1 MILIITGPS
10 GVGKNT
16 IINALSE
23 KLDFKFS
30 VSHTTRP
37 KRKSEVNG
45 KDYHFVTEEE
55 FQLMINNNELIEFEE
70 YGGFTYGTSR
80 KELEQDGLIILDL
93 EVNGA
98 TKLLNN
104 NSNFIG
110 LFIDINDEELINRL
124 KNRGHNSDFI
134 NKRMQLAN
142 KQRKYKDMYDYKIEN
157 VDINTSVKE
166 IIDII
171 YKLEDRW

>member
-16 IINALSE
+16 IIDALS
-23 KLDFKFS
+23 KKINFNFS

-37 KRKSEVNG
+37 KRVSEIDG
-45 KDYHFVTEEE
+45 KDYYFISNDK
-55 FQLMINNNELIEFEE
+55 FQEMINNNELVEYEE
-70 YGGFTYGTSR
+70 YGGFIYGTSR
-80 KELEQDGLIILDL
+80 EQLEQNGLVILDL

-104 NSNFIG
+104 NEDFIG
-110 LFIDINDEELINRL
+110 LFIDIEDEELIKRL
-124 KNRGHNSDFI
+124 KNRGHNSQFI
-134 NKRMQLAN
+134 NNRMQLAS
-142 KQRKYKDMYDYKIEN
+142 KQRKYKDMYDFKIEN
-157 VDINTSVKE
+157 VDINTSVNE

>member
-37 KRKSEVNG
+37 KRKTEVNG

>member
-16 IINALSE
+16 IIDALSK
-23 KLDFKFS
+23 KLDFNFS

-37 KRKSEVNG
+37 KRVSEVNG
-45 KDYHFVTEEE
+45 KDYYFISNED
-55 FQLMINNNELIEFEE
+55 FQNMINNNELVEFEE
-70 YGGFTYGTSR
+70 YGGFAYGTSR
-80 KELEQDGLIILDL
+80 KELNQDGLVILDL

-104 NSNFIG
+104 NNDFIG
-110 LFIDINDEELINRL
+110 LFIDIDDKELINRL
-124 KNRGHNSDFI
+124 KNRGHNSEFI
-134 NKRMQLAN
+134 NKRMELAS
-142 KQRKYKDMYDYKIEN
+142 KQRKYKDMYHYKIEN
-157 VDINTSVKE
+157 VDINTSVNE

-171 YKLEDRW
+171 YKLEER

>member
-16 IINALSE
+16 IIDALSK
-23 KLDFKFS
+23 KLDFNFS

-37 KRKSEVNG
+37 KRVSEVNG
-45 KDYHFVTEEE
+45 KDYYFISNEE
-55 FQLMINNNELIEFEE
+55 FQNMINNNELVEFED
-70 YGGFTYGTSR
+70 YGGFAYGTSR
-80 KELEQDGLIILDL
+80 KELNQDGLVILDL

-104 NSNFIG
+104 NNDFIG
-110 LFIDINDEELINRL
+110 LFIDIDDKELINRL
-124 KNRGHNSDFI
+124 KNRGHNSEFI
-134 NKRMQLAN
+134 NKRMELAS
-142 KQRKYKDMYDYKIEN
+142 KQRKYKDMYHYKIEN
-157 VDINTSVKE
+157 VDINTSVNE

-171 YKLEDRW
+171 YKLEER

>member
-16 IINALSE
+16 IIDSLAK
-23 KLDFKFS
+23 KLEFTFS

-37 KRKSEVNG
+37 KRVSEVNG
-45 KDYHFVTEEE
+45 KDYYFISKQE
-55 FQLMINNNELIEFEE
+55 FQSMINNNELIEFEE
-70 YGGFTYGTSR
+70 YGGFSYGTSR
-80 KELEQDGLIILDL
+80 KELNQEGLVILDL

-104 NSNFIG
+104 NPEFVG
-110 LFIDINDEELINRL
+110 LFIDIEDKELIKRL
-124 KNRGHNSDFI
+124 KNRGHNSKFI
-134 NKRMQLAN
+134 SKRMELAS
-142 KQRKYKDMYDYKIEN
+142 KQRQYKDMYDYKIEN
-157 VDINTSVKE
+157 VDINTSVNE

-171 YKLEDRW
+171 YKLEDR

>member
-16 IINALSE
+16 IIDALSK
-23 KLDFKFS
+23 KLDFNFS

-37 KRKSEVNG
+37 KRVSEVNG
-45 KDYHFVTEEE
+45 KDYYFITSEE
-55 FQLMINNNELIEFEE
+55 FQNMINNNELVEFEE
-70 YGGFTYGTSR
+70 YGGFAYGTSR
-80 KELEQDGLIILDL
+80 KELNQDGLVILDL

-104 NSNFIG
+104 NNDFIG
-110 LFIDINDEELINRL
+110 LFIDIDDKELINRL
-124 KNRGHNSDFI
+124 KNRGHNSEFI
-134 NKRMQLAN
+134 NKRMELAS
-142 KQRKYKDMYDYKIEN
+142 KQRKYKDMYHYKIEN
-157 VDINTSVKE
+157 VDINTSVNE

-171 YKLEDRW
+171 YKLEER

>member
-16 IINALSE
+16 IIDALSK
-23 KLDFKFS
+23 KLDFNFS

-37 KRKSEVNG
+37 KRVSEVNG
-45 KDYHFVTEEE
+45 KDYYFISNEE
-55 FQLMINNNELIEFEE
+55 FQNMINNNELVEFEE
-70 YGGFTYGTSR
+70 YGGFAYGTSR
-80 KELEQDGLIILDL
+80 KELNQDGLVILDL

-104 NSNFIG
+104 NNDFIG
-110 LFIDINDEELINRL
+110 LFIDIDDKELINRL
-124 KNRGHNSDFI
+124 KNRGHNSEFI
-134 NKRMQLAN
+134 NKRMELAS
-142 KQRKYKDMYDYKIEN
+142 KQRKYKDMYHYKIEN
-157 VDINTSVKE
+157 VDINTSVNE

-171 YKLEDRW
+171 YKLEEI

>member
-16 IINALSE
+16 IIDALSK
-23 KLDFKFS
+23 KLDFNFS

-37 KRKSEVNG
+37 KRVSEVNG
-45 KDYHFVTEEE
+45 KDYYFISNEE
-55 FQLMINNNELIEFEE
+55 FQNMINNNELVEFEE
-70 YGGFTYGTSR
+70 YGGFAYGTSR
-80 KELEQDGLIILDL
+80 KELNQDGLVILDL

-104 NSNFIG
+104 NNDFIG
-110 LFIDINDEELINRL
+110 LFIDIEDNELINRL
-124 KNRGHNSDFI
+124 KNRGHNSEFI
-134 NKRMQLAN
+134 NKRMELAS
-142 KQRKYKDMYDYKIEN
+142 KQRKYKDMYHYKIEN
-157 VDINTSVKE
+157 VDINTSVNE

-171 YKLEDRW
+171 YKLEER

>member
-16 IINALSE
+16 IINALSK
-23 KLDFKFS
+23 KLDFNFS
-30 VSHTTRP
+30 VSYTTRP
-37 KRKSEVNG
+37 KRVSEVNG
-45 KDYHFVTEEE
+45 KDYYFISNEE
-55 FQLMINNNELIEFEE
+55 FQNMINNNELVEFEE
-70 YGGFTYGTSR
+70 YGGFAYGTSR
-80 KELEQDGLIILDL
+80 KELNQDGLVILDL

-104 NSNFIG
+104 NNDFIG
-110 LFIDINDEELINRL
+110 LFIDIDDKELINRL

-134 NKRMQLAN
+134 SKRMELAS
-142 KQRKYKDMYDYKIEN
+142 KQRKYKDMYHYKIEN
-157 VDINTSVKE
+157 VDINTSVNE

-171 YKLEDRW
+171 CKLEDR

>member
-16 IINALSE
+16 IIDALSK
-23 KLDFKFS
+23 KLDFNFS

-37 KRKSEVNG
+37 KRVSEVNG
-45 KDYHFVTEEE
+45 KDYYFISNEE
-55 FQLMINNNELIEFEE
+55 FQNMINNNELVEFEE
-70 YGGFTYGTSR
+70 YGGFVYGTSR
-80 KELEQDGLIILDL
+80 KELNQDGLVILDL

-104 NSNFIG
+104 NNDFIG
-110 LFIDINDEELINRL
+110 LFIDIDDKELINRL
-124 KNRGHNSDFI
+124 KNRGHNSEFI
-134 NKRMQLAN
+134 NKRMELAS
-142 KQRKYKDMYDYKIEN
+142 KQRKYKDMYHYKIEN
-157 VDINTSVKE
+157 VDINTSVNE

-171 YKLEDRW
+171 YKLEER

>member
-16 IINALSE
+16 IIDALSK
-23 KLDFKFS
+23 KLDFNFS

-37 KRKSEVNG
+37 KRVSEVNG
-45 KDYHFVTEEE
+45 KDYYFISNEE
-55 FQLMINNNELIEFEE
+55 FQNMITNNELVEFEE
-70 YGGFTYGTSR
+70 YGGFAYGTSR
-80 KELEQDGLIILDL
+80 KELNQDGLVILDL

-104 NSNFIG
+104 NNDFIG
-110 LFIDINDEELINRL
+110 LFIDIDDKELINRL
-124 KNRGHNSDFI
+124 KNRGHNSEFI
-134 NKRMQLAN
+134 NKRMELAS
-142 KQRKYKDMYDYKIEN
+142 KQRKYKDMYHYKIEN
-157 VDINTSVKE
+157 VDINTSVNE

-171 YKLEDRW
+171 YKLEER

>member
-16 IINALSE
+16 IIDALSK
-23 KLDFKFS
+23 KLDFNFS

-37 KRKSEVNG
+37 KRVSELNG
-45 KDYHFVTEEE
+45 KDYYFISNEE
-55 FQLMINNNELIEFEE
+55 FQNMINNNELVEFEE
-70 YGGFTYGTSR
+70 YGGFAYGTSR
-80 KELEQDGLIILDL
+80 KELNQDGLVILDL

-104 NSNFIG
+104 NNDFIG
-110 LFIDINDEELINRL
+110 LFIDIDDKELINRL
-124 KNRGHNSDFI
+124 KNRGHNSEFI
-134 NKRMQLAN
+134 TKRMELAS
-142 KQRKYKDMYDYKIEN
+142 KQRKYKDMYHYKIEN
-157 VDINTSVKE
+157 VDINTSVNE

-171 YKLEDRW
+171 YKLEER

>member
-171 YKLEDRW
+171 YKLEDR

>member
-16 IINALSE
+16 IIDALSK
-23 KLDFKFS
+23 KLDFNFS

-37 KRKSEVNG
+37 KRVSEVSG
-45 KDYHFVTEEE
+45 KDYYFITDEE
-55 FQLMINNNELIEFEE
+55 FQSMINNNELVEFEE
-70 YGGFTYGTSR
+70 YGGFIYGTSR
-80 KELEQDGLIILDL
+80 KELDQDGLVILDL

-104 NSNFIG
+104 NPDFVG

-124 KNRGHNSDFI
+124 KNRGHNTDFI
-134 NKRMQLAN
+134 NRRMDLAI
-142 KQRKYKDMYDYKIEN
+142 KQRKYKDIFDYKIEN
-157 VDINTSVKE
+157 VDINTSVNQ
-166 IIDII
+166 IVDII

>member
-16 IINALSE
+16 IIDALSK
-23 KLDFKFS
+23 KLDFNFS

-37 KRKSEVNG
+37 KRVSEVNG
-45 KDYHFVTEEE
+45 KDYYFISSEE
-55 FQLMINNNELIEFEE
+55 FQNMINNNELVEFEE
-70 YGGFTYGTSR
+70 YGGFAYGTSR
-80 KELEQDGLIILDL
+80 KELNQDGLVILDL

-104 NSNFIG
+104 NNDFIG
-110 LFIDINDEELINRL
+110 LFIDIDDKELINRL
-124 KNRGHNSDFI
+124 KNRGHNSEFI
-134 NKRMQLAN
+134 NKRMELAS
-142 KQRKYKDMYDYKIEN
+142 KQRKYKDMYHYKIEN
-157 VDINTSVKE
+157 VDINTSVNE

-171 YKLEDRW
+171 YKLEER

>member
-16 IINALSE
+16 IINTLSE

-171 YKLEDRW
+171 YKLEDR

>member
-16 IINALSE
+16 IIDALSK
-23 KLDFKFS
+23 KLHFNFS

-37 KRKSEVNG
+37 KRVSEVNG
-45 KDYHFVTEEE
+45 KDYYFISNEE
-55 FQLMINNNELIEFEE
+55 FQNMINNNELVEFEE
-70 YGGFTYGTSR
+70 YGGFAYGTSR
-80 KELEQDGLIILDL
+80 KELNQDGLVILDL

-104 NSNFIG
+104 NNDFIG
-110 LFIDINDEELINRL
+110 LFIDIDDKELINRL
-124 KNRGHNSDFI
+124 KNRGHNSEFI
-134 NKRMQLAN
+134 NKRMELAS
-142 KQRKYKDMYDYKIEN
+142 KQRKYKDMYHYKIEN
-157 VDINTSVKE
+157 VDINTSVNE

-171 YKLEDRW
+171 YKLEER

>member
-16 IINALSE
+16 IIDALSK
-23 KLDFKFS
+23 KLDFNFS

-37 KRKSEVNG
+37 KRVSEVNG
-45 KDYHFVTEEE
+45 KDYYFISNEE
-55 FQLMINNNELIEFEE
+55 FQNMINNNELVEFEE
-70 YGGFTYGTSR
+70 YGGFAYGTSR
-80 KELEQDGLIILDL
+80 KELNQDGLVILDL

-104 NSNFIG
+104 NNDFIG
-110 LFIDINDEELINRL
+110 LFIDIDDKELINRL
-124 KNRGHNSDFI
+124 KNRGHNSEFI
-134 NKRMQLAN
+134 NKRMELAS
-142 KQRKYKDMYDYKIEN
+142 KQREYKDMYHYKIEN
-157 VDINTSVKE
+157 VDINTSVNE

-171 YKLEDRW
+171 YKLEER

>member
-30 VSHTTRP
+30 VSYTTRP

-98 TKLLNN
+98 TTLLNN

-171 YKLEDRW
+171 YKLEDR

>member
-16 IINALSE
+16 IIDALSK
-23 KLDFKFS
+23 KLDFNFS

-37 KRKSEVNG
+37 KRVSEVNG
-45 KDYHFVTEEE
+45 KDYYFISNEE
-55 FQLMINNNELIEFEE
+55 FQNMINNNELVEFEE
-70 YGGFTYGTSR
+70 YGGFAYGTSR
-80 KELEQDGLIILDL
+80 KELNQDGLVILDL

-104 NSNFIG
+104 NNDFIG
-110 LFIDINDEELINRL
+110 LFIDIDDKELINRL
-124 KNRGHNSDFI
+124 KNRGHNAEFI
-134 NKRMQLAN
+134 NKRMELAS
-142 KQRKYKDMYDYKIEN
+142 KQRKYKDMYHYKIEN
-157 VDINTSVKE
+157 VDINTSVNE

-171 YKLEDRW
+171 YKLEER

>member
-37 KRKSEVNG
+37 KRKSEANG

-171 YKLEDRW
+171 YKLEDR

>member
-55 FQLMINNNELIEFEE
+55 FQLMVNNNELIEFEE

-110 LFIDINDEELINRL
+110 LFIDIDDEELINRL

>member
-16 IINALSE
+16 IIDALSK
-23 KLDFKFS
+23 KLDFNFS

-37 KRKSEVNG
+37 KRVSEVNG
-45 KDYHFVTEEE
+45 KDYYFISNEE
-55 FQLMINNNELIEFEE
+55 FQNMINNNELVEFEE
-70 YGGFTYGTSR
+70 YGGFAYGTSK
-80 KELEQDGLIILDL
+80 KELNQDGLVILDL

-104 NSNFIG
+104 NNDFIG
-110 LFIDINDEELINRL
+110 LFIDIDDKELINRL
-124 KNRGHNSDFI
+124 KNRGHNSEFI
-134 NKRMQLAN
+134 NKRMELAS
-142 KQRKYKDMYDYKIEN
+142 KQRKYKDMYHYKIEN
-157 VDINTSVKE
+157 VDINTSVNE

-171 YKLEDRW
+171 YKLEER